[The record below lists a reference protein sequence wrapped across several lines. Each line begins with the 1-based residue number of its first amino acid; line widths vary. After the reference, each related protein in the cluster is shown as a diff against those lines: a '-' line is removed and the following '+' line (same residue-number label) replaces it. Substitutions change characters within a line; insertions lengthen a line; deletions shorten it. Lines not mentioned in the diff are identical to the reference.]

1 MEIDFLQWIGYL
13 ASAVVA
19 ISLSMSSILKFR
31 WLNLFGAATFSTYGF
46 LIGAMPVGFLNGFIV
61 FVDIYFLI
69 GIYSKKDLFETLEI
83 RPDNK
88 YLIRFLE
95 FHDKEIQKFFPG
107 FTYKPEMNSVSFF
120 VLRNM
125 SVAGLFLAHHDDE
138 KNLRVGLD
146 YVIPEYRDFKNGK
159 FVYQKLG
166 KRLSQSGYR
175 NAIARGLSPKH
186 IRYLKRLGFEEG
198 KDGWFTKT
206 LTA

>member
-1 MEIDFLQWIGYL
+1 MEIDFLQWIGDL

-125 SVAGLFLAHHDDE
+125 SVAGLFSL
-138 KNLRVGLD
+138 
-146 YVIPEYRDFKNGK
+146 ITTM
-159 FVYQKLG
+159 
-166 KRLSQSGYR
+166 KR
-175 NAIARGLSPKH
+175 I
-186 IRYLKRLGFEEG
+186 
-198 KDGWFTKT
+198 
-206 LTA
+206 